1 MQKTK
6 NKRPLHR
13 SERYRILGYERDKAA
28 MLQAARSMS
37 AAEMENL
44 KEVKMLTCEGYK
56 WRFATWANA

>member
-28 MLQAARSMS
+28 LLQAARSMS
-37 AAEMENL
+37 AAEYEQRLIELAN
-44 KEVKMLTCEGYK
+44 K
-56 WRFATWANA
+56 WKI